1 MAEEVRQKIL
11 VVDDEPMN
19 VELLDAYLSS
29 DYEIIPAY
37 SGMEC
42 LEKVKTEKPDIILLD
57 VMMPGMNGYEVSRT
71 LKKDPATRFTP
82 IIMVTALSDVDD
94 RIKGSDAGSDEF
106 LTKPVDK
113 TELLSRVKALL
124 HTKCLHDDLLSER
137 DVLDMQNRIRSILTA
152 IIPTLLQPLP
162 PDQKK
167 ILIHQMTEMVEKTV
181 VEMYPFDE
189 ENLDPASIG
198 MICASVMNQLGGS
211 FTAEEAGS
219 RGRGACV
226 VRGTVC
232 PWGADEARRNPIL
245 CNLTRGIFSRIA
257 ARGSGASE
265 VAVLA
270 TIGNG
275 DESCVFEIGQV

>member
-1 MAEEVRQKIL
+1 MAEEARQKIL
-11 VVDDEPMN
+11 VVDDVPMN
-19 VELLDAYLSS
+19 VELLDGYLSL
-29 DYEIIPAY
+29 DYDVISAY
-37 SGMEC
+37 SGEEA
-42 LEKVKTEKPDIILLD
+42 LEAVKAEKPDLILLD
-57 VMMPGMNGYEVSRT
+57 IMMPGMDGYEVSRV
-71 LKKDPATRFTP
+71 LKEDPATRFTP

-124 HTKCLHDDLLSER
+124 HTKCLHDNLLSER

-189 ENLDPASIG
+189 EKLDQASVGI
-198 MICASVMNQLGGS
+198 ICASVMNQLGGS
-211 FTAEEAGS
+211 FTAEDAGGS
-219 RGRGACV
+219 VPGV

-257 ARGSGASE
+257 ARAHEELE

-275 DESCVFEIGQV
+275 DESCVFEIGYT

>member
-1 MAEEVRQKIL
+1 MAEEARQKIL
-11 VVDDEPMN
+11 AVDDEPMN
-19 VELLDAYLSS
+19 VELLDGYLSL
-29 DYEIIPAY
+29 DYDIISAY
-37 SGMEC
+37 SGEEA
-42 LEKVKTEKPDIILLD
+42 LEAVKAEKPDLILLD
-57 VMMPGMNGYEVSRT
+57 IMMPGMDGYEVSRA
-71 LKKDPATRFTP
+71 LKEDPATRFTP
-82 IIMVTALSDVDD
+82 IIMVTALSDVND

-124 HTKCLHDDLLSER
+124 HTKCLHDNLLSER

-189 ENLDPASIG
+189 EKLDQASVGI
-198 MICASVMNQLGGS
+198 ICASVMNQLGGS
-211 FTAEEAGS
+211 FTAEDAGGS
-219 RGRGACV
+219 VPGV
-226 VRGTVC
+226 VRGIVC

-257 ARGSGASE
+257 ARAHEELE

-275 DESCVFEIGQV
+275 DESCVFEIGYT

>member
-1 MAEEVRQKIL
+1 MAEEARQKIL
-11 VVDDEPMN
+11 AVDDEPMN
-19 VELLDAYLSS
+19 VELLDGYLSL
-29 DYEIIPAY
+29 DYDIISAY
-37 SGMEC
+37 SGEEA
-42 LEKVKTEKPDIILLD
+42 LEAVKAEKPDLILLD
-57 VMMPGMNGYEVSRT
+57 IMMPGMDGYEVSRV
-71 LKKDPATRFTP
+71 LKEDPATRFTP

-124 HTKCLHDDLLSER
+124 HTKCLHDNLLSER

-189 ENLDPASIG
+189 EKLDQASVGI
-198 MICASVMNQLGGS
+198 ICASVMNQLGGS
-211 FTAEEAGS
+211 FTAEDAGGS
-219 RGRGACV
+219 VPGV
-226 VRGTVC
+226 VRGIVC

-257 ARGSGASE
+257 ARAHEELE

-275 DESCVFEIGQV
+275 DESCVFEIGYT

>member
-1 MAEEVRQKIL
+1 MAEEARHKIL
-11 VVDDEPMN
+11 VVDDVPMN
-19 VELLDAYLSS
+19 VELLDAYLSL
-29 DYEIIPAY
+29 DYDVISAY
-37 SGMEC
+37 SGEEA
-42 LEKVKTEKPDIILLD
+42 LEAVKAEKPDIILLD
-57 VMMPGMNGYEVSRT
+57 IMMPGMDGYEVSRA
-71 LKKDPATRFTP
+71 LKENPATRFTP

-124 HTKCLHDDLLSER
+124 HTKCLHDNLLSER

-189 ENLDPASIG
+189 EKLDQASVGI
-198 MICASVMNQLGGS
+198 ICASVMNQLGGS
-211 FTAEEAGS
+211 FTAEEAGGS
-219 RGRGACV
+219 APGV

-257 ARGSGASE
+257 ARAHEELE

-275 DESCVFEIGQV
+275 DESCVFEIGYT

>member
-1 MAEEVRQKIL
+1 MAEEARQKIL
-11 VVDDEPMN
+11 VVDDVPMN
-19 VELLDAYLSS
+19 VELLDGYLSL
-29 DYEIIPAY
+29 DYDVISAY
-37 SGMEC
+37 SGEEA
-42 LEKVKTEKPDIILLD
+42 LEAVKAEKPDLILLD
-57 VMMPGMNGYEVSRT
+57 IMMPGMDGYEVSRV
-71 LKKDPATRFTP
+71 LKEDPATRFTP

-124 HTKCLHDDLLSER
+124 HTKCLHDNLLSER

-189 ENLDPASIG
+189 EKLDQASVGI
-198 MICASVMNQLGGS
+198 ICASVMNQLGGS
-211 FTAEEAGS
+211 FTAEDVG
-219 RGRGACV
+219 GRAPGV
-226 VRGTVC
+226 VRGIVC

-257 ARGSGASE
+257 ARAHEELE

-275 DESCVFEIGQV
+275 DESCVFEIGYT